1 MAPSAACGRKMRYR
15 WLLLFVIF
23 FTKKQLPHPHADR
36 NGSQEEKLMW
46 GNLPIAAGKAAF
58 FLMPAPASR
67 RGARSAGD
75 AGLNAEGQG
84 RGAEPGSVF
93 TRWDGLRKAGAGG
106 RRAQGM
112 CCALRPPATPV
123 TDRRRSAGQPVRGN
137 RAGSRDE
144 KRLPGL
150 RAQATRQTPGL
161 RSAAAPGRFCR
172 AQDGRKPPQGRGF
185 PFGRRT
191 AAGYDG
197 CRCVMEQAGGGG
209 IPCFGSILRR
219 PVPS

>member
-1 MAPSAACGRKMRYR
+1 MGKSPHSGGESRFFPDAC
-15 WLLLFVIF
+15 
-23 FTKKQLPHPHADR
+23 
-36 NGSQEEKLMW
+36 
-46 GNLPIAAGKAAF
+46 
-58 FLMPAPASR
+58 PASR

-93 TRWDGLRKAGAGG
+93 TRWDGLRKAGAGK
-106 RRAQGM
+106 RRYRT
-112 CCALRPPATPV
+112 CAVPPAPGN
-123 TDRRRSAGQPVRGN
+123 DRDGQAEVSRQVCSRQQGPGT
-137 RAGSRDE
+137 RDE

-150 RAQATRQTPGL
+150 RAQAARQTSGL
-161 RSAAAPGRFCR
+161 RSAATSGRFCR

-209 IPCFGSILRR
+209 IPCFGGYPSEAGSFLRER
-219 PVPS
+219 R

>member
-1 MAPSAACGRKMRYR
+1 MGKSPHSGGESRFFPDACSGIPERGTERR
-15 WLLLFVIF
+15 RRGPERRR
-23 FTKKQLPHPHADR
+23 TR
-36 NGSQEEKLMW
+36 ERCR
-46 GNLPIAAGKAAF
+46 AGKR
-58 FLMPAPASR
+58 LCTLGRPPKSR
-67 RGARSAGD
+67 GRW
-75 AGLNAEGQG
+75 AEGTG
-84 RGAEPGSVF
+84 HV
-93 TRWDGLRKAGAGG
+93 LY
-106 RRAQGM
+106 
-112 CCALRPPATPV
+112 LRPPATTV
-123 TDRRRSAGQPVRGN
+123 TDRRRAAGKSVRGN

-209 IPCFGSILRR
+209 IPCLGAILRR

>member
-1 MAPSAACGRKMRYR
+1 MR
-15 WLLLFVIF
+15 
-23 FTKKQLPHPHADR
+23 TR
-36 NGSQEEKLMW
+36 NGSQEEELIW

-106 RRAQGM
+106 RRAQGG
-112 CCALRPPATPV
+112 AAPLRPPATPV

-150 RAQATRQTPGL
+150 EGRRATRQTPGL

-172 AQDGRKPPQGRGF
+172 AQDRKKAPAGQGF
-185 PFGRRT
+185 PRSEGGQRQDMT
-191 AAGYDG
+191 DAA
-197 CRCVMEQAGGGG
+197 A
-209 IPCFGSILRR
+209 
-219 PVPS
+219 